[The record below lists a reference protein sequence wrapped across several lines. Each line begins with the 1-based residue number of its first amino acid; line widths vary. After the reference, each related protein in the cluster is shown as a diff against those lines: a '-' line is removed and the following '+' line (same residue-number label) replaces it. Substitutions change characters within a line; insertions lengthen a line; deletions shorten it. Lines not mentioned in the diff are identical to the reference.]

1 MYTRPPNTFYTKLY
15 TFYILAYI
23 HIRSYDYRDEMHVY
37 LRTSIQ
43 SNRQSH
49 SFHVNSGS
57 EAIRPATGYNVLSS
71 VAILWILILVYQV
84 QHFAAAV

>member
-15 TFYILAYI
+15 TFAYM
-23 HIRSYDYRDEMHVY
+23 HTRSYDYRDEMHVY

-57 EAIRPATGYNVLSS
+57 EAKRPATGYNILSS
-71 VAILWILILVYQV
+71 VAILWILILVNQV
-84 QHFAAAV
+84 QHFAAAI